1 MFCPRCGRPVND
13 TANFCGGC
21 GLPRAEIEKVN
32 SAKSARMT
40 TPVIPRAPQIDPLD
54 RNELSREIEKLE
66 ADLTGANIIND
77 YTTNSTDDTN
87 TIVTPS
93 DFIKNEIKEEA
104 EKTAENNYY
113 NQSRYS
119 YNRPRHPAYTENT
132 NKEFN
137 FVQTEIEKEAEGP
150 LSVVDYIWMMILS
163 SLPFIGIFYL
173 LWLAF
178 IQNDSIGKRNF
189 ARAMVIMA
197 AFSIL
202 LGVVFAAGLLVTQ
215 VAGFY

>member
-1 MFCPRCGRPVND
+1 MFCPRCGRPVSD

-21 GLPRAEIEKVN
+21 GLPRAEIEKMN

-40 TPVIPRAPQIDPLD
+40 TPVIPKAPQIDPID
-54 RNELSREIEKLE
+54 RKDLSREIDKLTD
-66 ADLTGANIIND
+66 DLTGANPVND

-87 TIVTPS
+87 GIVTPG
-93 DFIKNEIKEEA
+93 DFIQNEIREEA
-104 EKTAENNYY
+104 EKTAENSYY

-119 YNRPRHPAYTENT
+119 YNRPKHPEYTENT
-132 NKEFN
+132 NREYN
-137 FVQTEIEKEAEGP
+137 FVETEIEKEVEGP

-178 IQNDSIGKRNF
+178 IQKDSIGKRNF

-202 LGVVFAAGLLVTQ
+202 LGVVFAMGLIVTQ
-215 VAGFY
+215 VAHFY